1 MKITKA
7 TFLLASLLVIF
18 TACEDMLETNS
29 NRLVFENDYVIND
42 PNEAFYALSGVMAEM
57 QAIGDRY
64 VLLGELRGDLMTV
77 SEQSSVALQE
87 INRFQVSE
95 DNEYA
100 DKYAYYSIINN
111 CNYILQRMDTNL
123 VMHTQKVMLPA
134 YVQAK
139 VIRAWTYFP
148 LVQIFGKAHYIDAP
162 VLDLNASLAS
172 YPIVGL
178 DEMVDKLI
186 QELLPYADVQAPSSE
201 QTPFPFLSANL
212 MLADFYLFKN
222 DYKIAAQR
230 YYAEIYNQQAVISTG
245 YLSRWHDNT
254 WRVSDIN
261 HRYSYR
267 GEELTS
273 ILFRSGARYP
283 HSRLV
288 SLTMNNQASLLPAQ
302 QYVDFMNTSVYIHTA
317 QPNIN
322 STISTWRE
330 GDLRGCIRSQY
341 LESPNA
347 FGYINTAL
355 SEMPVISKFFNVGD
369 ISSDGFDPNNPYLE
383 DELVYLTRVPLYRT
397 PHLYLRLAEALNRD
411 GKPTLAFAVL
421 KYGLNYTTLHNPL
434 FVNPDELNDPYT
446 VFDLDM
452 FSSNVGTAMRGR
464 GYGIYR
470 DQSVFV
476 IPDQTVLPEKQD
488 SINWVELRILEEM
501 SAETAFEGNRFF
513 DLLRVSRRRPNHP
526 EFMADKVAIK
536 YQDAVAAKAELMD
549 LNRWFL
555 P

>member
-1 MKITKA
+1 MKIIKA
-7 TFLLASLLVIF
+7 IFLSVSLMVML
-18 TACEDMLETNS
+18 TACEGILDTDS
-29 NRLVFENDYVIND
+29 NRLVFEDDYVIDD

-64 VLLGELRGDLMTV
+64 VLLGELRGDLMTA
-77 SEQSSVALQE
+77 SEQASVALQE

-95 DNEYA
+95 DNEYV

-139 VIRAWTYFP
+139 VIRAWTYFQ

-162 VLDLNASLAS
+162 ILDLNASLAS
-172 YPIVGL
+172 YPVVGL

-186 QELLPYADVQAPSSE
+186 LELLPYSDVQEPNSE
-201 QTPFPFLSANL
+201 QIPYPFISANL
-212 MLADFYLFKN
+212 MLADLYLFKN

-230 YYAEIYNQQAVISTG
+230 YYTEIYNRQALITTTF
-245 YLSRWHDNT
+245 LSRWHDNT
-254 WRVSDIN
+254 WRDSDIG
-261 HRYSYR
+261 HQLSYER
-267 GEELTS
+267 ESFTD
-273 ILFRSGARYP
+273 ILFRSEARYP

-288 SLTMNNQASLLPAQ
+288 GLTMNTQASILPAQ
-302 QYVDFMNTSVYIHTA
+302 QYVDFMNTSVYVHTT

-322 STISTWRE
+322 SSISTWRE
-330 GDLRGCIRSQY
+330 GDLRGCVRSQY
-341 LESPNA
+341 VESFNA
-347 FGYINTAL
+347 FGYVNTAI
-355 SEMPVISKFFNVGD
+355 SETPVISKFYNAGD
-369 ISSDGFDPNNPYLE
+369 FTTDGFDPNNDYIRN
-383 DELVYLTRVPLYRT
+383 ELVYLTAIPLYRT

-470 DQSVFV
+470 DQSIFA

-526 EFMADKVAIK
+526 EFMADKVAAK
-536 YQDAVAAKAELMD
+536 YQDAAAIKAELMD
-549 LNRWFL
+549 INRWFL